1 MRYENTANLVIEL
14 DLGDGYY
21 ITAMAK
27 WNKES
32 NNYSITLY
40 VRRNTEYLL
49 DMMENFENIVFD
61 STMQTIRNDIM
72 KYVDE
77 KNNIGDFEYYKTR
90 YSNMMKAFD
99 IGEEIVRSQ
108 NAE

>member
-21 ITAMAK
+21 ITAMTK

-49 DMMENFENIVFD
+49 DMMENFEKHSV
-61 STMQTIRNDIM
+61 
-72 KYVDE
+72 
-77 KNNIGDFEYYKTR
+77 
-90 YSNMMKAFD
+90 
-99 IGEEIVRSQ
+99 
-108 NAE
+108 

>member
-32 NNYSITLY
+32 NNYSTTLY
-40 VRRNTEYLL
+40 IRRNTEYLL
-49 DMMENFENIVFD
+49 DMMENFENIRFD

-72 KYVDE
+72 KYVDD
-77 KNNIGDFEYYKTR
+77 KNNTGDFNYYKQR
-90 YSNMMKAFD
+90 YSDIMRSFD
-99 IGEEIVRSQ
+99 IGEEMLRSQ
-108 NAE
+108 NDR